1 MELRAM
7 PWHESIIESELA
19 KTQVLVN
26 ATSIGL
32 TTDDVA
38 RSRPRSSRRTCS
50 CSTSS
55 TPRTRLLRDAAAAGL
70 PRSPTAS

>member
-19 KTQVLVN
+19 KTKILVN

-32 TTDDVA
+32 TSDVSPIPAEMHPA
-38 RSRPRSSRRTCS
+38 RAPRPR
-50 CSTSS
+50 
-55 TPRTRLLRDAAAAGL
+55 PDLQPDAAAARRRGG
-70 PRSPTAS
+70 RRDGAATAS